1 MSTALDIDRLA
12 ELDAKIDRLA
22 VQVAF
27 VADQA
32 REQAQRR
39 EVQQEL
45 ISDLSPIAAQA
56 MHTMTRELATTDLDM
71 VNVIRLLK
79 RLAESAATLDAALEQ
94 LQSAHG
100 LIDDIMPLTGD
111 AFMTAT
117 RRLAELEQR
126 GYFSFAREGL
136 GVLDRVVTSYDEDDI
151 RALGDNIVLILD
163 TVKQMTQPE
172 VMTMLRR
179 TVDSIE
185 DTDVAS
191 TSLFTLARQMRE
203 PEVKRG
209 LARLLGMLRTMGA
222 DPTDLPANKT
232 TTSQSR

>member
-1 MSTALDIDRLA
+1 MTTALDTDRMAQL
-12 ELDAKIDRLA
+12 EAKIDQLTD
-22 VQVAF
+22 QVAF
-27 VADQA
+27 LADQA

-39 EVQQEL
+39 EMQQEL

-56 MHTMTRELATTDLDM
+56 IHTLTRELATTDLDM
-71 VNVIRLLK
+71 VTVIRLLK
-79 RLAESAATLDAALEQ
+79 RFAESAETLDAALEQ

-117 RRLAELEQR
+117 QRLAELEQR

-136 GVLDRVVTSYDEDDI
+136 GVLDRVVTTYDEEDI

-185 DTDVAS
+185 ETDVESA
-191 TSLFTLARQMRE
+191 SLFTLARQMRD

-209 LARLLGMLRTMGA
+209 LARMLGMLRTVGA
-222 DPTDLPANKT
+222 DPTDPPTKT
-232 TTSQSR
+232 N